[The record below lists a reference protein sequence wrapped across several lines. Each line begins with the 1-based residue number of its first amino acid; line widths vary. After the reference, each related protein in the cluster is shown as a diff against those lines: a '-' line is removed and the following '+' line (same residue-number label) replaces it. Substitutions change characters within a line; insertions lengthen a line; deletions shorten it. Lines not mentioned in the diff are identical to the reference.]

1 MTGGAIGEGAKG
13 MAAEGPQN
21 KPTSAAVNAPFA
33 ATMLFFLAFISGSF
47 ALRTRLGVDPLVPI
61 GLALLVMPL
70 TLMTAWRLGRSQAQ
84 ESERLLRE
92 LIRTIDNL
100 AQEGGLSEAAKRVL
114 HRRQERELLRR
125 AIEQDITDGDWD
137 AAMVLVKELAER
149 FGYRQDA
156 EEFRGRIERVR
167 AQTMDKQAVEALG
180 VLDEVVRQRRWS
192 DAFAEAARI
201 TRLFPDSH
209 RVDNLRERVEEA
221 RVRHRKELERRFL
234 HAAEQERPDEA
245 MELLRELDTY
255 LTPAEAA
262 PFQEVARGVI
272 GKLRENLGVRFKLA
286 VQDHVWHE
294 AIHLGERII
303 ADFPNTR
310 MAQEVRDLLPS
321 LRERAQSVVRTGVG
335 ARG

>member
-1 MTGGAIGEGAKG
+1 
-13 MAAEGPQN
+13 MAAEGT
-21 KPTSAAVNAPFA
+21 KPKPSSPSSVNGPFLATLAFFILFIAAAV
-33 ATMLFFLAFISGSF
+33 
-47 ALRTRLGVDPLVPI
+47 ALRARLGVDPLVPI

-70 TLMTAWRLGRSQAQ
+70 TLMTAWRLGRSQAA

-114 HRRQERELLRR
+114 HRRHEREILRR
-125 AIEQDITDGDWD
+125 AIEQDITDNDWD

-167 AQTMDKQAVEALG
+167 AQSLDKQAVEALTG
-180 VLDEVVRQRRWS
+180 LDELIRSRKWAE
-192 DAFAEAARI
+192 AFSEAARI

-221 RVRHRKELERRFL
+221 RVRHRKDLERRFL

-245 MELLRELDTY
+245 MECLRELDAY

-286 VQDHVWHE
+286 VQDHLWLE
-294 AIHLGERII
+294 AIHLGEKII

-310 MAQEVRDLLPS
+310 MAQEVRELLPS
-321 LRERAQSVVRTGVG
+321 LRERANNGSRAG
-335 ARG
+335 AAARN